1 MSKTKRAMIKPLRDH
16 LEMTFRASIPSVDKN
31 KGKWGEALAG
41 LSMILIREPNR
52 DSVTISDVVLG
63 VKAYSGKS
71 CRSTQAIQTCMRIA
85 ASKGLFVASG
95 RKSSEADYYIT
106 FTIPGELLNVQQI

>member
-1 MSKTKRAMIKPLRDH
+1 MIKPLRDH

-52 DSVTISDVVLG
+52 DSVTIGVVVLG
-63 VKAYSGKS
+63 VKHIAGKAAVQLKPFKPVCALLRQRVCLLLVDEKAVKPTTTLPSQYQES
-71 CRSTQAIQTCMRIA
+71 C
-85 ASKGLFVASG
+85 
-95 RKSSEADYYIT
+95 
-106 FTIPGELLNVQQI
+106 